1 MKKRTLPLFLAMI
14 CIILQ
19 TSLFAQKATQPPG
32 AGTPADPY
40 QVSDL
45 DHLAWMILNSV
56 AWDKHYVQ
64 TATIDAGPAATWYS
78 GAGFKP
84 IGNYTVAFS
93 GTYDGQNHIISN
105 LIINRPYETGIGL
118 FGRTVSPAVIKNLLL
133 QGTSI
138 SASSMAGGLA
148 GSCSGT
154 MVENCSSSGN
164 VSGGGNQIGGLTG
177 EIKNSSVVENCHTEG
192 TVAGNSHIGGL
203 IGWVRGDCEVKTSYS
218 ACSVTGVLN
227 TGGLAGYCS
236 YNTTIGQCY
245 FSGSVSGSDM
255 VGGLA
260 GYTFADVYI
269 TNCYNYGDATGD
281 NMIGGICGRC
291 DSPTTINACYSV
303 GNISGN
309 IRVGGL
315 CGLNYTGSIISNSYS
330 HANVLVFTV
339 MSSQMTGGFI
349 GANLGEVKYCFS
361 TGSVTYQNQAN
372 PTNKGFIGYSSS
384 NLYTSNFFDTNTSG
398 QLTGTGA
405 TPKTTAEMNIFST
418 FILTGWDFKG
428 LGPSEIWNIGNE
440 RNNGYPYFDW
450 QFPSDP
456 SLVEQPLGAGSEA
469 DPYQIQTFANLLWIP
484 LSMGSWDK
492 HFMQTA
498 DINATINDVLES
510 GWIPVGNSTTPFTGS
525 YNGQGNSIN
534 GLWIISNDN
543 NVGFFGNISGA
554 VIKKVALTDVDIT
567 GGLSVGSVAGHADNS
582 SITECACSGT
592 IYGSD
597 LTGGIAGDISN
608 NSTISNCYSR
618 NDVHRLSGETGV
630 DFGAFCGAISS
641 SLIEYS
647 YTAGSVFYIDS
658 TNPSDKG
665 FVGSEVTPAYTSNF
679 WDADISNQLTALGA
693 TANTTPEM
701 KDYQTF
707 TAAGWDFKS
716 VGPLGIWN
724 IGNLRNDGYPY
735 LSCQYPSDPGFFD
748 PPAGSGTA
756 EDPFRIIDLPD
767 LKWITENKSAWDK
780 HFIQL
785 ADIDASETAGW
796 NGGAGFSKIGYGEW
810 ISLAFYGTY
819 DGMYHTINGL
829 TINQPD
835 SNYVGMFGC
844 LRGSARVSNLRLI
857 NTHITG
863 YDYSGSLIGGVM
875 LTSQDTAVI
884 NCFSGGNVT
893 AHMGAGVLAGFAGN
907 AYIINCHSSGSVTT
921 TGGSTGGLTGILYN
935 SAAAQQCYS
944 SADVTDSGSNSG
956 GLVGRTDANCMIR
969 NCFSAG
975 QVNGYELVGGL
986 TGKSNSGSVIMNC
999 YSAGYVSGTSGVGG
1013 FLGSLSGGTVTG
1025 CFWDTETS
1033 GQATSAA
1040 GTGLPTAA
1048 MKTEST
1054 FTNAGWDFAH
1064 EYPNGTNDYWVI
1076 EGTANNGYPILGSWM
1091 LANISTEEVTNI
1103 ATTSANCGGNV
1114 EAEGLFSTVS
1124 ARGVVWGTAENPTL
1138 QACEGFTSD
1147 GTGTG
1152 TFSSVLTGL
1161 SDGTLYYVRAYATNN
1176 TGTSYGEQKSFTT
1189 LFTPPGNALY
1199 FNGSNEYV
1207 AANSVCQA
1215 LNNAAALTLECWIN
1229 TTFGMD
1235 PNPYFLAFNGIM
1247 GTNSIQLGTSSDHKL
1262 KLYTGS
1268 TTLYGNT
1275 VILPG
1280 VWYHVALTIEANNDA
1295 VAYLNGND
1303 EIITNIVARPPFI
1316 GKFSIGQEW
1325 DNDNPSSFYQGMVD
1339 EVRIWNLART
1349 QQQLQENQNNIID
1362 TIPPELV
1369 AYFKFD
1375 ELSGSVLPDVTGNG
1389 NNGTLVNMGNE
1400 NWVESGWSYGAPY
1413 LTTEMV
1419 YNIVPE
1425 SAWCGGNV
1433 ISEGNS
1439 PVTARGIVW
1448 GISENPELTNCL
1460 GQNSTG
1466 SGPGPYTN
1474 YIYGLS
1480 PFNTYHVRAYAHNST
1495 DTSYGINRTF
1505 TTAMIPPGKA
1515 LDFDG
1520 VNDYVSCGTGP
1531 VITGAQPRTI
1541 EAWAYT
1547 RAFNIGGIFQ
1557 AGATGANNGDFSL
1570 RTTNVDESWRINLW
1584 GSEDIDV
1591 NLPGSKN
1598 SWHHYCIAYD
1608 GMNLK
1613 FYYDGNLVAE
1623 SDPSLNT
1630 LTDNF
1635 RIGIWQTYEFNGMI
1649 DEVRVWNTARTQQE
1663 IQENVYKVITNP
1675 PAELIAYYRFD
1686 RLEGNALPDYTANG
1700 NDGTLYNMDNS
1711 DWVDAGWPFGVPFV
1725 STSPLTDFSY
1735 HFMTGG
1741 GNVVSNG
1748 SYTVSAKGVVWDI
1761 SGLPVLGSCLG
1772 STHDGGNVGS
1782 FTSNITG
1789 LSEGTGYYVR
1799 AYAINSID
1807 TSYGLTRFYATG
1819 IRAPSN
1825 TLDFDGNNDYVTIEN
1840 EEAFDFTNAMTLEA
1854 WIRVGS
1860 LTKTWQAIITKGD
1873 NAWRLQRYNNT
1884 NFLDFGTDGLTNED
1898 LQGTINVNDGKWH
1911 HVAVVYDG
1919 SAKYLYVDG
1928 RLDNMA
1934 VATGSIAVNDYPV
1947 CFGENPETTGR
1958 HFDGNIDEVRIW
1970 NTALDSITIRE
1981 HMHLSLAGDE
1991 SGLTGYWQFNENTG
2005 AELHDF
2011 LNNNHG
2017 SLVNMT
2023 SPGCWVQSAIPLGGG
2038 ISDTRTEEPGTVEYT
2053 GTGITMT
2060 YIAQNG
2066 ASVTVSRIDTL
2077 PNVLSC
2083 TGADTLLSGRY
2094 WAVNRYGTGA
2104 FDADMKFY
2112 LSDDLVQN
2120 DEQNP
2125 GNVKLFTR
2133 PSNSDEAWSLVKSAG
2148 EVNAEE
2154 DYAVFNNITVS
2165 GQFIIGRDNYPD
2177 ISFTPPSLDFSF
2189 VPAGDSSSLLLNINN
2204 IGTDTLFVTGMVIN
2218 HPVFSASPVTGSI
2231 LPYCSLVVDVKFKPL
2246 EEIFYNDTLWVH
2258 SNDADEPVAF
2268 VELGGYSVRPSVSL
2282 LELPLGYSF
2291 VEGNFNSIDIGSN
2304 AYPCFTD
2311 LDHDGLVDLIIGS
2324 NNQGISH
2331 YEQQSESSFIFDL
2344 VSQNVSGVNAG
2355 FNSTPTITDIDND
2368 GLLDL
2373 VFGQTGG
2380 NLKHYEQ
2387 QSENSLVF
2395 TLMNEYFNGI
2405 NAGLFSTPVFT
2416 DIEGDGLLDLMVG
2429 NNDGTIHHYKQQQ
2442 ANSNTFT
2449 LITNN
2454 FNSIDVG
2461 VRSAPSFTDFDADGL
2476 PDMII
2481 GETDGNLNHYE
2492 QQAPSSVLFNLIT
2505 EYFNSIDV
2513 GLVSNPTFTDLNGDY
2528 LPDLF
2533 IGESD
2538 GTINRFEQTKVDE
2551 IAFGNVKIGQAVTHT
2566 YFLRADNIPGN
2577 MELQSGH
2584 NDFTVSLDE
2593 NAGFMQNIVINTT
2606 ENCIYDTVFIRFQPG
2621 SEMTYY
2627 DTLFHI
2633 AEGCDTTCLVLTGNG
2648 YFRAAN
2654 YPGDALA
2661 FDGFSEYVDCPGDI
2675 QVTGNAPRTIAVWA
2689 HAESFNQGG
2698 IFQAGPTGSANQDF
2712 SLRTTTTDELWRMQ
2726 FWGTDLDVTLPGS
2739 KNAWHHYCLAYDGDT
2754 ARLYYDGK
2762 CAAYL
2767 PVNLNTGQ
2775 SDIWFGRWQSYF
2787 FKGKIDEVSLWNY
2800 ALDSIEIRE
2809 NIHLNLAVNEPG
2821 LLGYWQFNEGS
2832 GNTLYNLAGGANG
2845 ALINMENSDWV
2856 VSTIPFGGGTASSQ
2870 TETGGLVDFTG
2881 TGLTMNFVSHTG
2893 AAITVA
2899 RIDTLPNMNPVGTDS
2914 VFEAQYWVV
2923 NRYGTGNYNA
2933 NMTFTVAEDLTT
2945 GDQNTPS
2952 IISLYRRGNTA
2963 DTNWAFLASAG
2974 SVNAATNQATFNG
2987 VTVSGQFILAR
2998 EAEPAGI
3005 RLDLIV
3011 MLEGPFNGSEMNAT
3025 LNSGGYLPLSQP
3037 YNSAPWNYAGT
3048 EAVATIP
3055 NADVVDW
3062 ILVELRDAPDA
3073 ASAGSA
3079 AIVARQAAFLLK
3091 DGSVVSVNGSSLPIF
3106 FYSPVHSLF
3115 TVIWHRN
3122 SIGVMSANALT
3133 EAGGVYTWDFTTAAG
3148 QAYGGGNAHKE
3159 LAPGIWGLAGAD
3171 GNADGQVNNGDKID
3185 VWSMQ
3190 AGTGGYKSGDFNLD
3204 AQVNNGDKNDVWVP
3218 NTGLGGQVPDYVPQG
3233 GTPSDKPDS
3242 GYKCQVPD

>member
-14 CIILQ
+14 CIVLQ

-45 DHLAWMILNSV
+45 DHLAWMIQNNW
-56 AWDKHYVQ
+56 AWDKHYIQ
-64 TATIDAGPAATWYS
+64 TAAIDAGPAATWYN

-84 IGNYTVAFS
+84 IGNYNLKFS
-93 GTYDGQNHIISN
+93 GTYDGQNHFINN
-105 LIINRPYETGIGL
+105 LIINRSGEAGIGL
-118 FGRTVSPAVIKNLLL
+118 FGCTTSPSVLKNIQLH
-133 QGTSI
+133 GTSI
-138 SASSMAGGLA
+138 SASSMSGGLA
-148 GSCSGT
+148 GNCSGT
-154 MVENCSSSGN
+154 MVENCSSTGN
-164 VSGGGNQIGGLTG
+164 VSGGSNQIGGLIG
-177 EIKNSSVVENCHTEG
+177 EIKDSSMVENCHAEG
-192 TVAGNSHIGGL
+192 TVTGNSHVGGL
-203 IGWVRGDCEVKTSYS
+203 IGWVTGDCEVKTSYS
-218 ACSVTGVLN
+218 ACSVTGVSN

-236 YNTTIGQCY
+236 YNTTIEQCY
-245 FSGSVSGSDM
+245 FSGNVSGSDKI
-255 VGGLA
+255 GGLV
-260 GYTFADVYI
+260 GYSIADVYI
-269 TNCYNYGDATGD
+269 INCYNYGDATGD
-281 NMIGGICGRC
+281 NQIGGICGRT
-291 DSPTTINACYSV
+291 DYSTTINACYSV

-339 MSSQMTGGFI
+339 MSLQMTGGFI
-349 GANLGEVKYCFS
+349 GSNLGEVKYCFS

-372 PTNKGFIGYSSS
+372 PTNKGFIGYNSS
-384 NLYTSNFFDTNTSG
+384 NLFTSNFFDTNTSG
-398 QLTGTGA
+398 QLTGIGA
-405 TPKTTAEMNIFST
+405 TAKTTAEMNIFST
-418 FILTGWDFKG
+418 FILAGWDFKG
-428 LGPSEIWNIGNE
+428 LGPSEIWNIGNG

-450 QFPSDP
+450 QYPSDP
-456 SLVEQPLGAGSEA
+456 SLVEQPMGSGTEA

-484 LSMGSWDK
+484 LSMASWDK
-492 HFMQTA
+492 HFVQTSEI
-498 DINATINDVLES
+498 DATINDVMEA

-534 GLWIISNDN
+534 GLWINSNDT

-582 SITECACSGT
+582 SIIECACSGT

-608 NSTISNCYSR
+608 NSSISNCYSIS
-618 NDVHRLSGETGV
+618 DVYRLSGETGV
-630 DFGAFCGAISS
+630 GFGAFCGANGS

-658 TNPSDKG
+658 SDPSDKG
-665 FVGSEVTPAYTSNF
+665 FVGSDVSPVYTSNF
-679 WDADISNQLTALGA
+679 WDADVSNQLSALGA
-693 TANTTPEM
+693 DSRTTPEM
-701 KDYQTF
+701 KDHQTF
-707 TAAGWDFKS
+707 ISVGWDFKS
-716 VGPLGIWN
+716 IGPQGIWN

-735 LSCQYPSDPGFFD
+735 LSCQYPLDPGFFD
-748 PPAGSGTA
+748 PPAGSGTP
-756 EDPFRIIDLPD
+756 EDPYRIIDLPD
-767 LKWITENKSAWDK
+767 LKWVSENKSLWDK
-780 HFIQL
+780 HFVQL
-785 ADIDASETAGW
+785 ADIDASETATW
-796 NGGAGFSKIGYGEW
+796 NGGAGFSKIGYSNW
-810 ISLAFYGTY
+810 TTLAFRGTY
-819 DGMYHTINGL
+819 DGQCHTIDGL
-829 TINQPD
+829 TINEPD
-835 SNYVGMFGC
+835 SISVGFFGYV
-844 LRGSARVSNLRLI
+844 RAPAIIKNLRLTNVDI
-857 NTHITG
+857 
-863 YDYSGSLIGGVM
+863 SGKFFVGGLAGTV
-875 LTSQDTAVI
+875 Q
-884 NCFSGGNVT
+884 GNVYGT
-893 AHMGAGVLAGFAGN
+893 DTLVRNCSSQGYVFG
-907 AYIINCHSSGSVTT
+907 INSV
-921 TGGSTGGLTGILYN
+921 
-935 SAAAQQCYS
+935 
-944 SADVTDSGSNSG
+944 G
-956 GLVGRTDANCMIR
+956 GLVGAYGPSTMINCYSSGTVTGTNGTVGGLISATGFGAEICQCYSTADVINFDINAGGFIGLHDYDCKIR
-969 NCFSAG
+969 NCYSTG
-975 QVNGYELVGGL
+975 SVSGTQRVGGFA
-986 TGKSNSGSVIMNC
+986 GAGFENSEMINC
-999 YSAGYVSGTSGVGG
+999 YSVGPVTGNQATGG
-1013 FLGSLSGGTVTG
+1013 FLGYSVGALVTG
-1025 CFWDTETS
+1025 CFWDTITS
-1033 GQATSAA
+1033 GQATSIA
-1040 GTGLPTAA
+1040 GTGLPTTA
-1048 MKTEST
+1048 MKNDTT
-1054 FTNAGWDFAH
+1054 YINAGWDFAH
-1064 EYPNGTNDYWVI
+1064 ELPNGTDDYWVI
-1076 EGTANNGYPILGSWM
+1076 EGTANTGYPILGSWM
-1091 LANISTEEVTNI
+1091 LATVSTGEVTSI
-1103 ATTSANCGGNV
+1103 ASTSADCGGNV
-1114 EAEGLFSTVS
+1114 EAEGLFSSVS
-1124 ARGVVWGTAENPTL
+1124 ARGVVWGTTENPTL
-1138 QACEGFTSD
+1138 QACEGFTND

-1152 TFSSVLTGL
+1152 SFTSILTGL
-1161 SDGTLYYVRAYATNN
+1161 SDGTLYYVRAYATNE
-1176 TGTSYGEQKSFTT
+1176 TGTVYGGQKSFTT
-1189 LFTPPGNALY
+1189 LFVPPGNALD
-1199 FNGSNEYV
+1199 FDGIEEYV
-1207 AANSVCQA
+1207 QANGVCQA
-1215 LNNAAALTLECWIN
+1215 LNNPAALTLECWIN
-1229 TTFGMD
+1229 TTFGPD

-1247 GTNSIQLGTSSDHKL
+1247 GTNNIQLGTSSDHKL

-1280 VWYHVALTIEANNDA
+1280 AWYHVALTIEANNDA
-1295 VAYLNGND
+1295 VAYLNGNA
-1303 EIITNIVARPPFI
+1303 EIITNIAARPPFI

-1339 EVRIWNLART
+1339 EVRIWNIART

-1400 NWVESGWSYGAPY
+1400 TWIESGWSYGAPY

-1419 YNIVPE
+1419 YNIVPA

-1439 PVTARGIVW
+1439 PVAARGIVW

-1460 GQNSTG
+1460 GQNTTG
-1466 SGPGPYTN
+1466 SGIGPYTN

-1480 PFNTYHVRAYAHNST
+1480 PFTTYHVRAYAHNST

-1557 AGATGANNGDFSL
+1557 AGATGTNNGDFSL
-1570 RTTNVDESWRINLW
+1570 RTTNVDETWRINLW
-1584 GSEDIDV
+1584 GTEDIDV

-1598 SWHHYCIAYD
+1598 SWHHYCITFD
-1608 GMNLK
+1608 GVNLK

-1630 LTDNF
+1630 LANNF
-1635 RIGIWQTYEFNGMI
+1635 RIGIWQTFEFDGMI
-1649 DEVRVWNTARTQQE
+1649 DEVRVWNTARTRQE
-1663 IQENVYKVITNP
+1663 IQENVYNVIINP

-1686 RLEGNALPDYTANG
+1686 RLEGTALPDYTGNG
-1700 NDGTLYNMDNS
+1700 NDGTLYYMDNS

-1735 HFMTGG
+1735 HSMTGG
-1741 GNVVSNG
+1741 GFVVSNG

-1761 SGLPVLGSCLG
+1761 SDLPVLGSCLG
-1772 STHDGGNVGS
+1772 STNDGSNVGS

-1789 LSEGTGYYVR
+1789 LSEGAGYYVR

-1854 WIRVGS
+1854 WFRVES
-1860 LTKTWQAIITKGD
+1860 FTKTWQAIITKGD

-1884 NFLDFGTDGLTNED
+1884 NFLDFGTDGLTNVD
-1898 LQGTINVNDGKWH
+1898 LQGTTNVNDGKWH
-1911 HVAVVYDG
+1911 HVAMVYDG

-1928 RLDNMA
+1928 RLDTMA
-1934 VATGSIAVNDYPV
+1934 VVTGSIAVNDYPV
-1947 CFGENPETTGR
+1947 CFGENLGSSGR
-1958 HFDGNIDEVRIW
+1958 YFDGKMDEVRIW

-1991 SGLTGYWQFNENTG
+1991 PGLTAYWQFNENTG

-2011 LNNNHG
+2011 LNTNHG
-2017 SLVNMT
+2017 TLVNMS

-2038 ISDTRTEEPGTVEYT
+2038 ISATRTEAPGTVEYT
-2053 GTGITMT
+2053 GTGVTMV
-2060 YIAQNG
+2060 YIAQNS
-2066 ASVTVSRIDTL
+2066 ASVTVSGIDTL
-2077 PNVLSC
+2077 PNVLSG
-2083 TGADTLLSGRY
+2083 TGADTLLLSRY
-2094 WAVNRYGTGA
+2094 WAVNRYGTGT
-2104 FDADMKFY
+2104 FDADMKFF

-2148 EVNAEE
+2148 EVNASE
-2154 DYAVFNNITVS
+2154 DFAIFNNITVS

-2177 ISFTPPSLDFSF
+2177 ISVNPPNLDFGYL
-2189 VPAGDSSSLLLNINN
+2189 PAGDSSSLFLNITN
-2204 IGTDTLFVTGMVIN
+2204 IGTDTLFVTDITCS
-2218 HPVFSASPVTGSI
+2218 HPVFSASPLSDSI
-2231 LPYCSLVVDVKFKPL
+2231 LPNTTMIVEVKFIPL
-2246 EEIFYNDTLWVH
+2246 EENFYSDTLRIY
-2258 SNDADEPVAF
+2258 SNDADEPLTF
-2268 VELGGYSVRPSVSL
+2268 VGLSGYSIRPSFSL
-2282 LELPLGYSF
+2282 LELPLAF
-2291 VEGNFNSIDIGSN
+2291 TFEEDNFNSIDVGSN

-2311 LDHDGLVDLIIGS
+2311 LDHDDLADLITGS
-2324 NNQGISH
+2324 NNGGMSH
-2331 YEQQSESSFIFDL
+2331 YEQQSEFSFTFGL
-2344 VSQNVSGVNAG
+2344 VSQNINGVNAG

-2387 QSENSLVF
+2387 QSENSDVF
-2395 TLMNEYFNGI
+2395 TLVSEYFNGI
-2405 NAGLFSTPVFT
+2405 NAGLFSTPVFA

-2449 LITNN
+2449 LISNN

-2476 PDMII
+2476 LDMII

-2492 QQAPSSVLFNLIT
+2492 QQAPNSVVFDLIT
-2505 EYFNSIDV
+2505 ENFNSIDV
-2513 GLVSNPTFTDLNGDY
+2513 GYVSNPTFTDLNGDY
-2528 LPDLF
+2528 LPDMF

-2538 GTINRFEQTKVDE
+2538 GTINRFEQKLVDE
-2551 IAFGNVKIGQAVTHT
+2551 IAFGSLQVGQEATHS
-2566 YFLRADNIPGN
+2566 YFLRADNIPGH

-2593 NAGFMQNIVINTT
+2593 NAGFSQSLTITST
-2606 ENCIYDTVFIRFQPG
+2606 EHCIYDTVFVRFQPG
-2621 SEMTYY
+2621 SEMTYF

-2633 AEGCDTTCLVLTGNG
+2633 AEGCDTTYLVLTGNG
-2648 YFRAAN
+2648 FFRFAN

-2661 FDGFSEYVDCPGDI
+2661 FDGILEYVDCPGDI
-2675 QVTGNAPRTIAVWA
+2675 QVAGNAPRTIAAWA
-2689 HAESFNQGG
+2689 HTESFNQAG
-2698 IFQAGPTGSANQDF
+2698 IFQAGPTGSTNQDF
-2712 SLRTTTTDELWRMQ
+2712 SLRTTSTDELWRMQ
-2726 FWGTDLDVTLPGS
+2726 FWGNDLDVILPGS
-2739 KNAWHHYCLAYDGDT
+2739 KNAWHHYCLTYDGDT

-2762 CAAYL
+2762 CAAVF
-2767 PVNLNTGQ
+2767 PVDLNTGQ
-2775 SDIWFGRWQSYF
+2775 HNIWLGRWQNYYF
-2787 FKGKIDEVSLWNY
+2787 DGKIDEVSLWNY

-2809 NIHLNLAVNEPG
+2809 NMHLNLAVNEPG
-2821 LLGYWQFNEGS
+2821 LPGYWQFNEGN
-2832 GNTLYNLAGGANG
+2832 GNTLYNLAGGMAG
-2845 ALINMENSDWV
+2845 TLINMENSDWV
-2856 VSTIPFGGGTASSQ
+2856 ASTIPFGGGMANSQ

-2881 TGLTMNFVSHTG
+2881 TGLTMNFLSHTG

-2899 RIDTLPNMNPVGTDS
+2899 RIDTLPNMNPVGPDS

-2945 GDQNTPS
+2945 GDQNAPS
-2952 IISLYRRGNTA
+2952 IISLYRRGNNA

-2974 SVNAATNQATFNG
+2974 SVNAATDQATFSG
-2987 VTVSGQFILAR
+2987 ITVSGQFIIAR
-2998 EAEPAGI
+2998 ETEPAGI
-3005 RLDLIV
+3005 QLDLTV
-3011 MLEGPFNGSEMNAT
+3011 LLEGPFNGSEMNTT
-3025 LNSGGYLPLSQP
+3025 LNSGGHVPLLQP
-3037 YNSAPWNYAGT
+3037 YNTAPWNYTGSET
-3048 EAVATIP
+3048 VTSIP
-3055 NADVVDW
+3055 NNDVVDW

-3073 ASAGSA
+3073 PSAGSA
-3079 AIVARQAAFLLK
+3079 SIAARQAAFLLK
-3091 DGSVVSVNGSSLPIF
+3091 DGSVVGTDGSSILQFIDITIQQ
-3106 FYSPVHSLF
+3106 SLF
-3115 TVIWHRN
+3115 LVIWHRN
-3122 SIGVMSANALT
+3122 HIGVMSAIPLT
-3133 EAGGVYTWDFTTAAG
+3133 EIGGVYIYDFTSGAS
-3148 QAYGGGNAHKE
+3148 QAYGNNQGHKE
-3159 LAPGIWGLAGAD
+3159 LAPGIWGMTGAD
-3171 GNADGQVNNGDKID
+3171 GNADSQINNGDKID
-3185 VWSMQ
+3185 VWGAQ
-3190 AGTGGYKSGDFNLD
+3190 AGSSGYADGDFNLD
-3204 AQVNNGDKNDVWVP
+3204 TQVNNSDKNDVWVP
-3218 NTGLGGQVPDYVPQG
+3218 NTGLGGQVPD
-3233 GTPSDKPDS
+3233 
-3242 GYKCQVPD
+3242 